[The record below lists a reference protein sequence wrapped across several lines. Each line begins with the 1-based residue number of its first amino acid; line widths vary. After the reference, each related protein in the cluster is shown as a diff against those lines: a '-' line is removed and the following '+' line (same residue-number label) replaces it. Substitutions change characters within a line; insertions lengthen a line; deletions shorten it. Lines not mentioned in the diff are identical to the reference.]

1 MRKCAPCGARPA
13 PLDEHPFTGP
23 SSDFGIPLRQGIEL
37 AVAEINTAGGYLGRP
52 LELVVY
58 DDKGDPDTGLKA
70 SQDLA
75 KQGVVATIGFC
86 NTGVAAKSLEV
97 YQSAQLPLIIPCATG
112 TPLTAKYPPAQSYI
126 FRTSARDSIQAPFV
140 VEDIVKRGWNR
151 VAIFADT
158 TGYGEAGLKD
168 VQEALA
174 ARKLQA
180 VHVTR
185 FPLGVT
191 DLGKELQAA
200 REAGANVIFSY
211 TVGPEEAVIANS
223 RKDIGWKVPLVGAW
237 PLSFPFFIDGAKDA
251 AEGALMAQT
260 FIAEPSNER
269 RAAFLTN
276 FKRKHGER
284 MAVPMAAAQGYDATY
299 LLTYALFGIPMSTY
313 DPAALECLA
322 AIVEEGGFERAAQR
336 LNVTQSAVS
345 QRLRALEAQVGSV
358 LIVRSRP
365 LRPTSRGSCCSSTP
379 SSCACCAPTW
389 SATCRSWPP
398 ARRGARART
407 SASPSPSMPTA
418 LPPGPWAR
426 CTTWCASACRWKSSP
441 TTRISPRNGCARARC
456 WAASPRSSRRCAA
469 ARWCRWGPCTMW
481 RWPRPLCRKHLPK
494 GLTPHNFRD
503 VSFLSFNRKDDMAAE
518 FVARTFGLKRVALNH
533 LVRAQHRGPDARR
546 VGGLGGGRDARA
558 AGAGRACRRQHG
570 GFGARAFPAHPA
582 VLALLEPGVG
592 AAGRPDGSPEGTAP
606 TLVT

>member
-1 MRKCAPCGARPA
+1 MQAIRHWMAATLGALAVLAAPAAIAQAPA
-13 PLDEHPFTGP
+13 ATVKVGLIGPFTGP

-52 LELVVY
+52 LELVVH

-70 SQDLA
+70 SQELA

-97 YQSAQLPLIIPCATG
+97 YQNAQLPLIVPCSTG

-126 FRTSARDSIQAPFV
+126 FRNAARDSIQAPFV
-140 VEDIVKRGWNR
+140 VEDLVKRGWTK

-168 VQEALA
+168 VQDALV

-191 DLGKELQAA
+191 DLRKELQAA

-211 TVGPEEAVIANS
+211 TVGPENAVIANG
-223 RKDIGWKVPLVGAW
+223 RKDIGWKVPQVGAW

-251 AEGALMAQT
+251 ADGALMAQT

-299 LLTYALFGIPMSTY
+299 LLTYALFGIR
-313 DPAALECLA
+313 DGKLDGPAVKNALENIKRVYYGVVA
-322 AIVEEGGFERAAQR
+322 TYERPFTPEDKDAI
-336 LNVTQSAVS
+336 TQNMLVMGKVHNGAITFAYPEDAK
-345 QRLRALEAQVGSV
+345 RN
-358 LIVRSRP
+358 LIVQ
-365 LRPTSRGSCCSSTP
+365 
-379 SSCACCAPTW
+379 
-389 SATCRSWPP
+389 
-398 ARRGARART
+398 
-407 SASPSPSMPTA
+407 
-418 LPPGPWAR
+418 
-426 CTTWCASACRWKSSP
+426 
-441 TTRISPRNGCARARC
+441 
-456 WAASPRSSRRCAA
+456 
-469 ARWCRWGPCTMW
+469 
-481 RWPRPLCRKHLPK
+481 RKK
-494 GLTPHNFRD
+494 
-503 VSFLSFNRKDDMAAE
+503 
-518 FVARTFGLKRVALNH
+518 
-533 LVRAQHRGPDARR
+533 
-546 VGGLGGGRDARA
+546 
-558 AGAGRACRRQHG
+558 
-570 GFGARAFPAHPA
+570 
-582 VLALLEPGVG
+582 
-592 AAGRPDGSPEGTAP
+592 
-606 TLVT
+606 